1 MALISFKDFS
11 FRYSNLKQPTLRNIN
26 LDIASGEKVLIAGP
40 SGSGKSTLAHCING
54 LIPFTYKGEIS
65 GSLRIKD
72 FKPYEKSIYEIS
84 EAVGTILQDQDGQFV
99 GLSVGEDVAFAY
111 ENNNVSQKD
120 MYEKVNIALKEVDM
134 LPFIKETPQNLS
146 GGQKQKVSLA
156 GVLSAD
162 ADILLFDEPLANL
175 DPISG
180 WKAMEIIDRI
190 HKSTGKTVIIV
201 EHRIEDVLAHGFDRI
216 IVISQG
222 EIVADGS
229 PDDILC
235 TDILK
240 NYGLREPLYIET
252 LKNARISLKK
262 EDKIST
268 IENASKFRDI
278 IMDTYNP
285 EKMGINLSN
294 SIPVLSISNI
304 CYRYFNDSPYA
315 IKNISFDINK
325 GEILAIL
332 GNNGAGKSTLFKVIS
347 GMCRH
352 QEGTILYEGKPID
365 DWSVRKRGKI
375 IGYVMQNPNHM
386 ITKNMI
392 FDEVAFG
399 LRNYDYDE
407 KLIMERVE
415 EALKTCGLYK
425 YRKWPVSSLSYGQK
439 KRLTIASILAMNPE
453 IIILDEPTAGQD
465 HRNYREF
472 MSFLENI
479 KKTGVS
485 IIMITH
491 DMNLALE
498 YADRAV
504 VMSDGKI
511 IADDKVY
518 NILSDQKII
527 KQANLMETS
536 ITKLAKLYN
545 VTDES
550 SFLRYFTKQ
559 LKEGEAFE

>member
-11 FRYSNLKQPTLRNIN
+11 FRYSNLKQPTLKNIN

-120 MYEKVNIALKEVDM
+120 MYEKVNRALKEVDM

-252 LKNARISLKK
+252 LKNAGISLKK

-285 EKMGINLSN
+285 EKMGSNLSN
-294 SIPVLSISNI
+294 STPVLSISNI
-304 CYRYFNDSPYA
+304 CYRYFNDSPYT

-352 QEGTILYEGKPID
+352 QEGAILYEGKPID
-365 DWSVRKRGKI
+365 DWSVRKRGEI

-407 KLIMERVE
+407 KLIVERVE
-415 EALKTCGLYK
+415 ETLKTCGLYK

-465 HRNYREF
+465 QRNYREF

-536 ITKLAKLYN
+536 ITKLASLYN